1 MSRKELK
8 EKEIE
13 FLAQEYEKAPQLFQQ
28 ETFIDDSEFLKKFG
42 IFIKEKGK
50 LPLGYIKFWPQ
61 DFIVEEIGETNN
73 THTINLG
80 DFFDKKRNFSDKDP
94 TIYATL
100 VKCGLS
106 TIEAVEEISSLL
118 KIDKK
123 QIQFAGIKDKDAIS
137 SQLISLRKTKI
148 KDFETI
154 HSPYFFLKNTYS
166 EKGALG
172 PGFLKGNEF
181 TILVRTDSSFSKK
194 NFIENSNKIS
204 KEGFYNFFYLQRFG
218 TPRLINFYW
227 GLFILKGDYQKA
239 ILSYLC
245 SPGKREVPYFINLR
259 DKIKENFGDW
269 QKIEAALRP
278 FPIIFQNERK
288 IITYLKNNPKDFT
301 GALNQIPEQVQLW
314 LFAYASLL
322 FNKKLS
328 SFLKRGVEPPSKLP
342 LILSDDK
349 KEWLYYRELLE
360 ENGITS
366 IPFQHLK
373 PFPYVRWQ
381 KREIKI
387 KERVRILSFRIV
399 SEGVILNFSLPKAAY
414 ATTFLAH
421 LFNLVSGLPT
431 KDFSSL
437 SIDTK
442 ATLGKESIEEVLNRF
457 GEIIQSKTENILKRL
472 S

>member
-1 MSRKELK
+1 M
-8 EKEIE
+8 
-13 FLAQEYEKAPQLFQQ
+13 
-28 ETFIDDSEFLKKFG
+28 
-42 IFIKEKGK
+42 
-50 LPLGYIKFWPQ
+50 
-61 DFIVEEIGETNN
+61 
-73 THTINLG
+73 
-80 DFFDKKRNFSDKDP
+80 
-94 TIYATL
+94 
-100 VKCGLS
+100 
-106 TIEAVEEISSLL
+106 
-118 KIDKK
+118 
-123 QIQFAGIKDKDAIS
+123 
-137 SQLISLRKTKI
+137 RKTKI

-194 NFIENSNKIS
+194 IFIENFNKIS

-227 GLFILKGDYQKA
+227 GLFILKGEYQKT

-245 SPGKREVPYFINLR
+245 SPGKREIPYFINLR
-259 DKIKENFGDW
+259 KEIRKNFGDW
-269 QKIEAALRP
+269 QKIEEVLNP

-288 IITYLKNNPKDFT
+288 IITYLKNNPKDFI

-328 SFLKRGVEPPSKLP
+328 SFLKRGVEPPPKLP

-349 KEWLYYRELLE
+349 KEWLYYEELLGKD
-360 ENGITS
+360 GIAS
-366 IPFQHLK
+366 IPFQYLK

-387 KERVRILSFRIV
+387 KERVKILNFRIV
-399 SEGVILNFSLPKAAY
+399 PEGVILNFSLPKAAY

-421 LFNLVSGLPT
+421 LFNLVSGVPP

-457 GEIIQSKTENILKRL
+457 SEIIQSKTENILKRL